1 MKDPRDKQ
9 TGDLLRSP
17 GAGRQAAYAARQ
29 RAAGRRQ
36 RSMWLTDD
44 EATVVSALLEQMR
57 GSAEALEGLLEQMRG
72 TDDE

>member
-1 MKDPRDKQ
+1 MKDSRDKQ

-36 RSMWLTDD
+36 RAMWLTDD
-44 EATVVSALLEQMR
+44 EAAAVAALLEQLR
-57 GSAEALEGLLEQMRG
+57 SELHTEDTPERC
-72 TDDE
+72 

>member
-44 EATVVSALLEQMR
+44 EAAAVA
-57 GSAEALEGLLEQMRG
+57 ALLEQMRG

>member
-1 MKDPRDKQ
+1 MKDRRDKQ

-17 GAGRQAAYAARQ
+17 GAGRQAAYADRQ

-44 EATVVSALLEQMR
+44 EAAAVAALLK
-57 GSAEALEGLLEQMRG
+57 QMRG

>member
-1 MKDPRDKQ
+1 MKDQNDKQ
-9 TGDLLRSP
+9 TGDLLASP
-17 GAGRQAAYAARQ
+17 GARRQAAYAERQ

-44 EATVVSALLEQMR
+44 EAAAVA
-57 GSAEALEGLLEQMRG
+57 ALLEQMRG